1 MRSLFSAA
9 RLGALLAAILLIPLR
24 AQATELSAPPALKR
38 IEATARQYVIKNSPW
53 APEDVEVKILPM
65 AALPTGAANF
75 RVVKPSKSI
84 TPGPISFL
92 LIADATG
99 RSPERLW
106 VKAEI
111 KLFDEVVVSAVP
123 LARHEAIDPSAVRL
137 MRRDISTLNSRPF
150 KSIDEV
156 IGQQT
161 AHPVEANEILTQKNL
176 DRPDLMRRGSP
187 VTLVYETRAL
197 RVESPGYSVEG
208 GKAGDIIQVKN
219 ANSGKIL
226 RGVVLDE
233 RTVRIN

>member
-1 MRSLFSAA
+1 MDGFFRVKNIFA
-9 RLGALLAAILLIPLR
+9 ALLLTLTLAPA
-24 AQATELSAPPALKR
+24 AQASDPSALKR
-38 IEATARQYVIKNSPW
+38 IEAAVRQYVIKNSPW
-53 APEDVEVKILPM
+53 APEDVEVKIQPM
-65 AALPTGAANF
+65 TAGPSAAASF

-92 LIADATG
+92 LTAEAAG
-99 RSPERLW
+99 RPPERLW
-106 VKAEI
+106 IKADI
-111 KLFDEVVVSAVP
+111 KLFDEVVVSAAP

-137 MRRDISTLNSRPF
+137 MRRDISSLNSRPF
-150 KSIDEV
+150 KSVDEV

-176 DRPDLMRRGSP
+176 DRPNLMRRGSP

-208 GKAGDIIQVKN
+208 GKAGDVIQVKN
-219 ANSGKIL
+219 ANSGKML

>member
-1 MRSLFSAA
+1 MNGFFRPRNIFA
-9 RLGALLAAILLIPLR
+9 ALLFALWLAP
-24 AQATELSAPPALKR
+24 ATQASDQPALKR
-38 IEATARQYVIKNSPW
+38 IETALRGYVIKNSPW
-53 APEDVEVKILPM
+53 APEDVEVKVQPM
-65 AALPTGAANF
+65 TTAPAGAANF
-75 RVVKPSKSI
+75 RVVRPSKSI

-92 LIADATG
+92 LIADASG

-111 KLFDEVVVSAVP
+111 KLFDEVVVSAAP
-123 LARHEAIDPSAVRL
+123 LARHEGIDPSAVRL
-137 MRRDISTLNSRPF
+137 MRRDISSLNSRPF

-161 AHPVEANEILTQKNL
+161 AHPVEANEILTQRNL
-176 DRPDLMRRGSP
+176 DRPNLMRRGSP

-219 ANSGKIL
+219 ANSGKVL